1 MAVYCGTD
9 IIEVERVKDAM
20 ENHPNLK
27 YELFTINEIDDID
40 EIVSENYRYQRYAGR
55 FAAKEAIYK
64 AISKILYENN
74 MDLTLKD
81 IEIINDD
88 NLNRR
93 PKVNILLTNNNY
105 DFTNNIDIDVSISH
119 VKENAIAMCVIKE
132 R

>member
-1 MAVYCGTD
+1 MAIYCGTD
-9 IIEVERVKDAM
+9 IIEVARVKEAI
-20 ENHPNLK
+20 ENSEKFK
-27 YELFTINEIDDID
+27 YEVFTSSEIKDID
-40 EIVSENYRYQRYAGR
+40 NISNENYKYQRYAGR

-81 IEIINDD
+81 IEIINDE

-93 PKVNILLTNNNY
+93 PKVNILLTNNKY

>member
-1 MAVYCGTD
+1 MAIYCGTD
-9 IIEVERVKDAM
+9 IIEVARVKEAI
-20 ENHPNLK
+20 ENSEKFK
-27 YELFTINEIDDID
+27 YEVFTSPEIKDID
-40 EIVSENYRYQRYAGR
+40 NISNENYKYQRYAGR

-81 IEIINDD
+81 IEIINDE

-93 PKVNILLTNNNY
+93 PKVNILLTNNKY
-105 DFTNNIDIDVSISH
+105 KLENNIDIDVSISH
-119 VKENAIAMCVIKE
+119 IKENAIAMCVIKE

>member
-1 MAVYCGTD
+1 MAIYCGTD
-9 IIEVERVKDAM
+9 IIEVARVKEAM
-20 ENHPNLK
+20 ENHENFK
-27 YELFTINEIDDID
+27 CNIFTSAEIDDID
-40 EIVSENYRYQRYAGR
+40 DIASEDFRYQRYAGR

-64 AISKILYENN
+64 ALSKILYENN

-81 IEIINDD
+81 IEIINDE

-93 PKVNILLTNNNY
+93 PKVSILLTNNNY
-105 DFTNNIDIDVSISH
+105 NFENNIDIDVSISH

>member
-1 MAVYCGTD
+1 
-9 IIEVERVKDAM
+9 
-20 ENHPNLK
+20 
-27 YELFTINEIDDID
+27 
-40 EIVSENYRYQRYAGR
+40 
-55 FAAKEAIYK
+55 
-64 AISKILYENN
+64 

-81 IEIINDD
+81 IEIINDE

-93 PKVNILLTNNNY
+93 PKVNILLTNNKY